1 MVLAVFMYFA
11 TPTYFK
17 PMTENVVGYIIIALA
32 IVMIILG
39 NIVMSRVTAI
49 EV

>member
-1 MVLAVFMYFA
+1 VILAVFMYFA

-17 PMTENVVGYIIIALA
+17 PMTENPVGWIIMAIAV
-32 IVMIILG
+32 VMIVLG
-39 NIVMSRVTAI
+39 NIVMGRVTAI

>member
-1 MVLAVFMYFA
+1 MYFA

-17 PMTENVVGYIIIALA
+17 PMTENPVGWIIIVLA
-32 IVMIILG
+32 VIMILAGNFVMG
-39 NIVMSRVTAI
+39 KVTAI

>member
-1 MVLAVFMYFA
+1 VLAIFMYFA

-17 PMTENVVGYIIIALA
+17 PMTENPIGWIIIGAA
-32 IVMIILG
+32 IVMIIAG
-39 NIVMSRVTAI
+39 NFVMGKVTAI